1 MSDTSNFD
9 YLGYGKRKRAAGS
22 QYGASAAKSAY
33 SQFLAQQRGNR
44 QVFDINKQFEKAA
57 PRLVSGYTQRGLA
70 GPGVQSGI
78 YNRGLTDFANQKTED
93 INTSQMGTAGE
104 IQQSKLGDAQSY
116 ADYQAQLAQL
126 EFEKNSNIANTAA
139 SLTAWK
145 PFLGA

>member
-9 YLGYGKRKRAAGS
+9 YLGYGQRKRAAGS

-33 SQFLAQQRGNR
+33 SQFLAQQRGDR

-57 PRLVSGYTQRGLA
+57 PKLVGGYTQRGLA

-78 YNRGLTDFANQKTED
+78 YSRGLTDFANQKTD
-93 INTSQMGTAGE
+93 AINANELGTARD
-104 IQQSKLGDAQSY
+104 IQQMKLDDAGNLDAY
-116 ADYQAQLAQL
+116 NAQFNQL

-139 SLTAWK
+139 NLTAWK

>member
-22 QYGASAAKSAY
+22 QYGAKAAQSAY
-33 SQFLAQQRGNR
+33 SQFLSQQRGDR

-57 PRLVSGYTQRGLA
+57 PKLVSGYTQRGLA

-93 INTSQMGTAGE
+93 INTSQMGTAGD
-104 IQQSKLGDAQSY
+104 IQQSKLGDAYDLAAYQS
-116 ADYQAQLAQL
+116 QIEQLD
-126 EFEKNSNIANTAA
+126 FEKQSNIANTAA

>member
-1 MSDTSNFD
+1 MSDTSNFN
-9 YLGYGKRKRAAGS
+9 YLEYGQRKRKATS

-44 QVFDINKQFEKAA
+44 KTFDINKQFEDAA
-57 PRLVSGYTQRGLA
+57 PKLVGGYTKRGLA

-78 YNRGLTDFANQKTED
+78 YSRGLTDFANQKTD
-93 INTSQMGTAGE
+93 AINTNEMGTAQD
-104 IQQSKLGDAQSY
+104 IQQMRLEDAGNLDAY
-116 ADYQAQLAQL
+116 NAEFNQA
-126 EFEKNSNIANTAA
+126 EFDKISNIANTAA

>member
-9 YLGYGKRKRAAGS
+9 YLSYGQRKRAAGS

-44 QVFDINKQFEKAA
+44 QAFDINKQFEQAA
-57 PRLVSGYTQRGLA
+57 PKLVSGYTQRVLA
-70 GPGVQSGI
+70 GPGVQSVI
-78 YNRGLTDFANQKTED
+78 YSRGLTYFANQKTD
-93 INTSQMGTAGE
+93 AINANELGTARD
-104 IQQSKLGDAQSY
+104 IQQMKLDDAGNLDAY
-116 ADYQAQLAQL
+116 NAQFNQL

-139 SLTAWK
+139 NLTAWK

>member
-9 YLGYGKRKRAAGS
+9 YLSYGQRKRAAGS

-44 QVFDINKQFEKAA
+44 QAFDINKQFEQAA
-57 PRLVSGYTQRGLA
+57 PKLVSGYTQRGLA
-70 GPGVQSGI
+70 GPGVKSGI
-78 YNRGLTDFANQKTED
+78 YNKGLTDFANQKTD
-93 INTSQMGTAGE
+93 AINTSQMGTVQDL
-104 IQQSKLGDAQSY
+104 QQMKLGDAGNLDAY
-116 ADYQAQLAQL
+116 NAEFNQL

>member
-9 YLGYGKRKRAAGS
+9 YLGYGKRKRAAGN
-22 QYGASAAKSAY
+22 QYGAKAAQSAY
-33 SQFLAQQRGNR
+33 SQFLSQQRGDR
-44 QVFDINKQFEKAA
+44 KVFDINKQFEQAA
-57 PRLVSGYTQRGLA
+57 PGVVGSFTKRGLA

-78 YNRGLTDFANQKTED
+78 YSKGLTDFANQKTED
-93 INTSQMGTAGE
+93 INASQLGTAGD
-104 IQQSKLGDAQSY
+104 IQQSKLGDAQTY

>member
-9 YLGYGKRKRAAGS
+9 YLGYNQRKRTAGS

-44 QVFDINKQFEKAA
+44 KVFDINKQFEQAA
-57 PRLVSGYTQRGLA
+57 PGVVNSFTKRGLA
-70 GPGVQSGI
+70 GPGVQSGV
-78 YNRGLTDFANQKTED
+78 YSKGLNDFATQKTD
-93 INTSQMGTAGE
+93 AINSSQMDTAAD
-104 IQQSKLGDAQSY
+104 IQQMKLEDAGNLDAYNSEF
-116 ADYQAQLAQL
+116 DQL
-126 EFEKNSNIANTAA
+126 EFAKQSNIANTAA

>member
-9 YLGYGKRKRAAGS
+9 YLGYGQRKRAAGS
-22 QYGASAAKSAY
+22 QYGARAASSAY

-57 PRLVSGYTQRGLA
+57 PGLVNSYTKRGLA

-78 YNRGLTDFANQKTED
+78 YSRGLTDFANQKTQD
-93 INTSQMGTAGE
+93 INNSQMDTAGI
-104 IQQSKLGDAQSY
+104 IQQGQLSDAQST
-116 ADYQAQLAQL
+116 ADYEAQLAQL
-126 EFEKNSNIANTAA
+126 EFEKNSSIANTAA
-139 SLTAWK
+139 SLSAWK

>member
-9 YLGYGKRKRAAGS
+9 YLSYGQRKRTAAS

-33 SQFLAQQRGNR
+33 SQFLAQQRGSR
-44 QVFDINKQFEKAA
+44 KAFDINKQFEDAA
-57 PRLVSGYTQRGLA
+57 PKLVGGYTQRGLA

-78 YNRGLTDFANQKTED
+78 YSKGLTDFANQKTD
-93 INTSQMGTAGE
+93 AINDSRLGTARD
-104 IQQSKLGDAQSY
+104 IQQMKLEDAGNLDAY
-116 ADYQAQLAQL
+116 NAEFNQL

>member
-9 YLGYGKRKRAAGS
+9 YLSYGQRKRTAGS

-44 QVFDINKQFEKAA
+44 QVFDINKQFEQAA
-57 PRLVSGYTQRGLA
+57 PGLVNSYTKRGLA

-78 YNRGLTDFANQKTED
+78 YSKGLTDFANRKTED
-93 INTSQMGTAGE
+93 INASQMGTAQD
-104 IQQSKLGDAQSY
+104 IQQMKLEDAGNLDAY
-116 ADYQAQLAQL
+116 NAQFNQL